1 MTIIQKH
8 VKFYGNIA
16 EIKQLQMLIVLLLIL
31 LQIILPFCL
40 KLRIKITG
48 ERNNDGTKSVEIKVP
63 IKYLNKFWRTLEVYL
78 INCQISLILTCSKN
92 CVIVSIPVANYGAM
106 FPITETKLYVSVVT
120 LSVQD
125 NK

>member
-1 MTIIQKH
+1 MT
-8 VKFYGNIA
+8 
-16 EIKQLQMLIVLLLIL
+16 VLLLIL
-31 LQIILPFCL
+31 LQIILPVCL

-63 IKYLNKFWRTLEVYL
+63 IKDLSKFWRTDEVYL

-92 CVIVSIPVANYGAM
+92 CVIVCIPVANYGATL
-106 FPITETKLYVSVVT
+106 PITETKLYVPVVT